1 MKKYLVTSY
10 ESVMF
15 DETTNTV
22 ESLNRKHWY
31 DYIATASEDG
41 VVIFENGQI
50 DVKAGDIIFLIT
62 EYAEGLDSQDKRY
75 IKILH

>member
-1 MKKYLVTSY
+1 MKKYLVTNY

-15 DETTNTV
+15 DEATNTV
-22 ESLNRKHWY
+22 ESLNRKYWY
-31 DYIATASEDG
+31 NYIATASEDG
-41 VVIFENGQI
+41 VVIFENEQI